1 MLETARRSL
10 HCRNLCKCLTADVSA
25 ETYRSLELLD
35 SPLCFLLCSCCVCI
49 HFICQMG
56 GIYII
61 DLTFFIHGSR
71 IHLSWNMVNPFYD
84 VLMVVLWLL
93 GMLCLS
99 GLASAL
105 QAGKINVHKN
115 YSRAWGNLMPEI
127 IHLLLNN
134 IPSGTKMYGIG
145 TILWNS
151 VKA

>member
-1 MLETARRSL
+1 
-10 HCRNLCKCLTADVSA
+10 
-25 ETYRSLELLD
+25 
-35 SPLCFLLCSCCVCI
+35 
-49 HFICQMG
+49 MG

-105 QAGKINVHKN
+105 QAGEINVHKN
-115 YSRAWGNLMPEI
+115 YSRAWGNLMPHAWDNRFAVE
-127 IHLLLNN
+127 
-134 IPSGTKMYGIG
+134 
-145 TILWNS
+145 
-151 VKA
+151 